1 MVWEKCAWCLWKA
14 GVWTLF
20 IPHDLFLF
28 HIVLL
33 LANVLSVA
41 MRAPTNAFCLT
52 PFIWVQTLHCHKHT
66 RSSTES
72 HPSHPLGPGVP
83 SFSGFTGLP
92 SQRRLSFWGAT
103 VYSEIFLQ
111 TSGSVFS
118 FYHIHVCLVLGYFT
132 RCDHL
137 EIDWSRRFLFEQQ
150 QQVSKSSPFF

>member
-1 MVWEKCAWCLWKA
+1 MASP
-14 GVWTLF
+14 LF
-20 IPHDLFLF
+20 PFPVPSPSSLALLPSVPISHCSSFGQCSLCCHESTYQRILPHAL
-28 HIVLL
+28 H
-33 LANVLSVA
+33 LSPNSA
-41 MRAPTNAFCLT
+41 LP
-52 PFIWVQTLHCHKHT
+52 QTHKKLH
-66 RSSTES
+66 RES

-92 SQRRLSFWGAT
+92 SQRRLSFSGAT
-103 VYSEIFLQ
+103 VYSGIFLQ